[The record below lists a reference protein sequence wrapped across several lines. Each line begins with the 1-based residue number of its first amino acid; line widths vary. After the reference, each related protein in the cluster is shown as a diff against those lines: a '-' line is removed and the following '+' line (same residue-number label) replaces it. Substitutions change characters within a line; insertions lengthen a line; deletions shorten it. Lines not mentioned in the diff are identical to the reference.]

1 MHAMQWI
8 RQGVPLVHD
17 SLTKCRWAALAAI
30 MCSHLLEPCNAKA
43 QPNPCGI
50 WEVDGKDDSGTTWTA
65 TLVLEPKD
73 KDEYPPTKLKGYF
86 DWVGSNKT
94 GGREYVVL
102 ATYDY
107 DTRTLQMRG
116 AELEDADPNIRTSI
130 YDVTMT
136 EQADRLKDGTWKS
149 CGVIPGVWQAKRSLE
164 QMPSKKGKRSSRVQ
178 MPARTDCRDG
188 VCEVD
193 MRTRPTPLIRN
204 QK

>member
-1 MHAMQWI
+1 MSTSWASVQASSWGAFL
-8 RQGVPLVHD
+8 GVL
-17 SLTKCRWAALAAI
+17 LLAI
-30 MCSHLLEPCNAKA
+30 PQPVLA

-50 WEVDGKDDSGTTWTA
+50 WEVDGKDDSGTTWAA

-164 QMPSKKGKRSSRVQ
+164 RMPPKKIERSSRVS
-178 MPARTDCRDG
+178 MPAKTDCRDG
-188 VCEVD
+188 VCPVS
-193 MRTRPTPLIRN
+193 P
-204 QK
+204 

>member
-1 MHAMQWI
+1 MHIFLASPQVSSWS
-8 RQGVPLVHD
+8 GV
-17 SLTKCRWAALAAI
+17 I
-30 MCSHLLEPCNAKA
+30 GGLLLLIPQAVLA

-50 WEVDGKDDSGTTWTA
+50 WEVDGKDDSGTTWAA

-107 DTRTLQMRG
+107 DTRMLQMRG

-130 YDVTMT
+130 YIVTMT
-136 EQADRLKDGTWKS
+136 EQADRLQDGTWKS
-149 CGVIPGVWQAKRSLE
+149 CGVIPGIWQAKRSVE
-164 QMPSKKGKRSSRVQ
+164 RMPLKKIQRSSRVS
-178 MPARTDCRDG
+178 MPAKTDCRDG
-188 VCEVD
+188 LCPVS
-193 MRTRPTPLIRN
+193 P
-204 QK
+204 